1 MAAAY
6 HCFYSNK
13 FPKINFDHD
22 CRIPGT
28 CYAVIREHDLTKEDV
43 GQRDINIK
51 LIHRPPFGDSDL
63 ALVELEYPVVLDVR
77 AQPVRVAEE
86 RLTVGDLVL
95 SLGWGQ
101 AFQGALP
108 DVLLKVLLRV
118 SEVDLEG
125 DLTFTEVGENSI
137 GIPVD
142 PCNGDSGGPLLAEK
156 DGEWLLYA
164 TLLGGGYDC
173 ETDKTSGDGVWN
185 SLAPHKDWIQETL
198 NITGEGMTHIILAG
212 NAWQ

>member
-13 FPKINFDHD
+13 FPKINFNQD
-22 CRIPGT
+22 CSIPGT
-28 CYAVIREHDLTKEDV
+28 CYAVVREHDLTKKEV
-43 GQRDINIK
+43 GQRDISIK
-51 LIHRPPFGDSDL
+51 SIHQPPFGDSDL
-63 ALVELEYPVVLDVR
+63 ALVELEYPVVLDER

-86 RLTVGDLVL
+86 RLAIGDLVL
-95 SLGWGQ
+95 TLGWGQ
-101 AFQGALP
+101 AFQGTLP

-118 SEVDLEG
+118 SEVDMAG
-125 DLTFTEVGENSI
+125 DLTFTEVGENAI

-156 DGEWLLYA
+156 EGEWLLYA
-164 TLLGGGYDC
+164 TLLGGGYNC

-185 SLAPHKDWIQETL
+185 SLAPHKDWIQEIL
-198 NITGEGMTHIILAG
+198 NITGEIRTHKSINI
-212 NAWQ
+212 NTW